1 MYQSPSINEIRQQ
14 VVTEAFA
21 TSSGERSLIFIS
33 SFPFICI
40 GTILKVESDYVFLD
54 IETTYISELE
64 DKVMRIHIDDI
75 DVFYIE
81 NGGPSIPKIR

>member
-21 TSSGERSLIFIS
+21 TASGERSLIFIS

-54 IETTYISELE
+54 IETKNRIFFIVPLIHLLIYKYLLCSIS
-64 DKVMRIHIDDI
+64 K
-75 DVFYIE
+75 IE
-81 NGGPSIPKIR
+81 